1 MAIPSETRAF
11 GQDCDRVIDMGWLRN
26 TTVLTAL
33 CLFAVTPV
41 AALSAEEERSDP
53 GTEARE
59 LARDSIEKLMRA
71 MELLLDSI
79 PQYEAPEITEEGDII
94 IRRKRNP
101 EAPNGEPGPEQ
112 TET

>member
-1 MAIPSETRAF
+1 MVSMRWM
-11 GQDCDRVIDMGWLRN
+11 QN
-26 TTVLTAL
+26 TAL
-33 CLFAVTPV
+33 LVAVWLFAATPV
-41 AALSAEEERSDP
+41 SALNAEEERSDP

-94 IRRKRNP
+94 IRRKRVP
-101 EAPNGEPGPEQ
+101 DEPGGEPDSAPEQ